1 MSQLEQYFASVIA
14 GKSHELHLVT
24 DHNPLMKLPEGMKP
38 IADFNLN
45 TAQIEA
51 LLGEVL
57 SPAELGEMKKSPNI
71 NFRYSSDTYGGI
83 HGLWKQENNS
93 LYVIL
98 ALDDYETADAPAAAQ
113 PADAAAAQP
122 ATAATAQPATAATAQ
137 PATTATAQPA
147 TAAVGRPTAA
157 IDKFFAIMNERGA
170 SDLHMSTGAP
180 PMLRLDGEMVIIE
193 KEPTLTYDTLKK
205 MLYEITPDKNKQ
217 EFEEVNDTDF
227 AYEIPGMARFR
238 CNVFRDRKGAGAVFR
253 VIPTDILTCDD
264 LNLPQSVRDLCFL
277 SKGLVVVTGPTG
289 SGKST
294 TLAAMVDHINKSRK
308 DQIITIEDPIEFV
321 HENRG
326 CLMNQREVG
335 VHTSSFKNALRAAL
349 REDPDI
355 VLVGEMR
362 DLETIAIAIE
372 TAETGHLVFGTLHT
386 TTAPSTVDRI
396 IDQFPADRQEQI
408 RTMLSGSL
416 KAVIAQTL
424 CKRSDKGRVAALE
437 ILMVNSAVSNLIRE
451 GKIFQIPSIMQTAK
465 AEGMVLL
472 NEALFEHVKA
482 GIVDPKE
489 AYIKAVDKKSLLALY
504 EEGRISTK
512 GLTGEGD

>member
-1 MSQLEQYFASVIA
+1 MSQLEQYFSSVVA
-14 GKSHELHLVT
+14 AKSNELHLVT
-24 DHNPLMKLPEGMKP
+24 DHNPLVRQPEGLKP
-38 IADFNLN
+38 LADFSLN
-45 TAQIEA
+45 TGQIEA

-57 SPAELGEMKKSPNI
+57 SPAELQEIKKAENI
-71 NFRYSSDTYGGI
+71 NFRYNSDTYGGI
-83 HGLWKQENNS
+83 HGLWKKSESQ

-98 ALDDYETADAPAAAQ
+98 ALDDAPAPTSATPATDGQAAAAKPAAAATT
-113 PADAAAAQP
+113 PAAAAKP
-122 ATAATAQPATAATAQ
+122 AAGPAAPQ
-137 PATTATAQPA
+137 
-147 TAAVGRPTAA
+147 AA
-157 IDKFFAIMNERGA
+157 IDKYFRVMIEHGA

-180 PMLRLDGEMVIIE
+180 PMLRADGEMITIE
-193 KEPTLTYDTLKK
+193 NEPVLTYDTLKK
-205 MLYEITPDKNKQ
+205 TIYEITPDKNKE
-217 EFEEVNDTDF
+217 EFEATNDSDF
-227 AYEIPGMARFR
+227 AYEIPGLARFR
-238 CNVFRDRKGAGAVFR
+238 CNIFRDRKGVGAVFR
-253 VIPTDILTCDD
+253 VIPTDILTVDD
-264 LNLPQSVRDLCFL
+264 LGLSQSIRDLCFL

-294 TLAAMVDHINKSRK
+294 TLAAMVDFINKNRK
-308 DQIITIEDPIEFV
+308 DHIITIEDPIEFV
-321 HENRG
+321 HENQG

-335 VHTSSFKNALRAAL
+335 VHTESFKKALRAAL

-437 ILMVNSAVSNLIRE
+437 VLMVNNAVSNLIRE
-451 GKIFQIPSIMQTAK
+451 GKIFQIPSVMQTAK
-465 AEGMVLL
+465 AEGMILL
-472 NEALFEHVKA
+472 NEALFTHVKA

-489 AYIKAVDKKSLLALY
+489 AYIKAVDKKGLLAMY
-504 EEGRISTK
+504 EEGGVSTK
-512 GLTGEGD
+512 GLTTEAD